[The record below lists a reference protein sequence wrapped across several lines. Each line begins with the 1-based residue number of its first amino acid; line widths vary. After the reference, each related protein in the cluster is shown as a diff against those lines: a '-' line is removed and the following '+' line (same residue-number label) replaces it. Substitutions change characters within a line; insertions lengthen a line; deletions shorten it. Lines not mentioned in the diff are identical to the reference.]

1 MSDIV
6 CILHLS
12 LLTSHDIFVIIFT
25 MSDYFKQRD
34 EMNLRKI
41 DGLLADM
48 PGFVEQFIVGISSQ
62 TSALTRLNYVTD
74 IRIFFAYLIKYKFP
88 GKTMAE
94 LTVDDIQY
102 LAPHDIERYIDGLS
116 SYILNGRRLS
126 CGEKAKERKL
136 ASLRSLYKY
145 LYKKELISTNV
156 TLKVDMPKLHD
167 KPIIRLESD
176 EVERLIDTVACGDM
190 LSDRERSYNSVTRE
204 RDLAIMY
211 IFLGTGIRVS
221 ELVGL
226 NRRDID
232 FENASFVVTRKGGNR
247 SILYMPAE
255 TMDALRTY
263 LDWLD
268 EQISDDTE
276 FARKIKDPDA
286 LFYSLQGTRI
296 GVRTVEKLVKKYAS
310 PAAPLKKIT
319 PHKLRSTYA
328 TNLYRETE
336 DIYVVADV
344 LGHSDINTTKKHYAE
359 MSEEHK
365 KRAAEVTRINRR
377 DNDADA

>member
-1 MSDIV
+1 
-6 CILHLS
+6 
-12 LLTSHDIFVIIFT
+12 
-25 MSDYFKQRD
+25 
-34 EMNLRKI
+34 
-41 DGLLADM
+41 
-48 PGFVEQFIVGISSQ
+48 
-62 TSALTRLNYVTD
+62 
-74 IRIFFAYLIKYKFP
+74 
-88 GKTMAE
+88 
-94 LTVDDIQY
+94 
-102 LAPHDIERYIDGLS
+102 
-116 SYILNGRRLS
+116 
-126 CGEKAKERKL
+126 
-136 ASLRSLYKY
+136 
-145 LYKKELISTNV
+145 
-156 TLKVDMPKLHD
+156 MPKLHD

-226 NRRDID
+226 NRKDID
-232 FENASFVVTRKGGNR
+232 FENASLVVTRKGGNR

-286 LFYSLQGTRI
+286 LFYSLQGMRI